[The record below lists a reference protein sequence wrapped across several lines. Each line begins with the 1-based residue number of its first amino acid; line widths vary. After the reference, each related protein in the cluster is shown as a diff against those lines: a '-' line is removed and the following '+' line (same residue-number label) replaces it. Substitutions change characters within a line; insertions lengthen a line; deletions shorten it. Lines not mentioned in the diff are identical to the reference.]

1 MCLELVCLLRR
12 RSLTL
17 DDDWFT
23 VDEVGV
29 VASVAVV
36 FSAVLFGQ
44 QWDLEVCVI
53 LIGYGRVQ
61 GYLLV

>member
-1 MCLELVCLLRR
+1 MCLLRH

-29 VASVAVV
+29 VASLAVV
-36 FSAVLFGQ
+36 VAAVLFGQ

-53 LIGYGRVQ
+53 LIGYSRVQ
-61 GYLLV
+61 GLLLV

>member
-1 MCLELVCLLRR
+1 MWV
-12 RSLTL
+12 LTC

-29 VASVAVV
+29 VDGLAVV
-36 FSAVLFGQ
+36 LAAVAFGQ

-53 LIGYGRVQ
+53 LVGGGRVH
-61 GYLLV
+61 GRLLA